1 MEEALPT
8 PQPVGE
14 GQTLSPVL
22 IWFRRVV
29 CVSMSVL
36 GICVIAKLGGRL
48 YGELRAL
55 SAELANA
62 RNREPMGYVG
72 ISAEQPEIK
81 PPSCVREQ
89 DGRVY
94 LWAGSGVKERQVG
107 WFDVSATDLP
117 LRQFTYAFGRDR
129 VRAID
134 YPIVQTADGE
144 IARRIYPERP
154 VLGLEINGIARAY
167 PITVMDKV
175 EVVNDMFGD
184 RAIAMTFCPL
194 IRKPA
199 VYDRTLDGESVSLG
213 SSGYCYQDVFVLY
226 DRRTDSL
233 WYPRDE
239 GLTAITGKLVG
250 KTLPLLSVQ
259 ADETTWGDWLRRN
272 PDTEI
277 VVGADRTR
285 GIPLPEP
292 SEVATR
298 SL

>member
-1 MEEALPT
+1 M
-8 PQPVGE
+8 
-14 GQTLSPVL
+14 LSPFL

-29 CVSMSVL
+29 CVSMSLL
-36 GICVIAKLGGRL
+36 GVCVIGKLGTRL
-48 YGELRAL
+48 YGDLRAL
-55 SAELANA
+55 STELADA

-72 ISAEQPEIK
+72 ISAEQPEFK

-89 DGRVY
+89 DGHVY
-94 LWAGSGVKERQVG
+94 LWAGSGVKGQAG
-107 WFDVSATDLP
+107 WFDVTATDLP
-117 LRQFTYAFGRDR
+117 LRQFTFAFGRDR
-129 VRAID
+129 VKTID
-134 YPIVQTADGE
+134 YPIMQDADGE
-144 IARRIYPERP
+144 IARRIYPERA
-154 VLGLEINGIARAY
+154 VIGINFNGIARAY

-184 RAIAMTFCPL
+184 RAVAVTFCPL

-199 VYDRTLDGESVSLG
+199 VYDRTLAGEPVSLG
-213 SSGYCYQDVFVLY
+213 SSGYCYENIFVLY

-250 KTLPLLSVQ
+250 KTLPLHSVQ
-259 ADETTWGDWLRRN
+259 AEQTTWGEWRRRYPN
-272 PDTEI
+272 TEV